1 MTDVQLYMAIG
12 VPMLFNFLLFTAFM
26 TMLNRQMDQQ
36 KDIWRAELGRHEANT
51 ETRFGEIRALIE
63 RIHSEME
70 RNHSEMLSRFAEI
83 DARLNRIENERRI
96 LQ

>member
-12 VPMLFNFLLFTAFM
+12 VPMLFNALLITIFTSSINKRLDDM
-26 TMLNRQMDQQ
+26 RDP
-36 KDIWRAELGRHEANT
+36 WRAELGGAKSELQANT
-51 ETRFGEIRALIE
+51 EIRFGELRALI
-63 RIHSEME
+63 E

-83 DARLNRIENERRI
+83 DARLMRLENERRI

>member
-26 TMLNRQMDQQ
+26 TMVNRQMDQQ
-36 KDIWRAELGRHEANT
+36 KDLWRAELGRHEANM
-51 ETRFGEIRALIE
+51 EIRFGELRTLIE
-63 RIHSEME
+63 R
-70 RNHSEMLSRFAEI
+70 NQSEMLARFSEI
-83 DARLNRIENERRI
+83 DARLNRLENERRI